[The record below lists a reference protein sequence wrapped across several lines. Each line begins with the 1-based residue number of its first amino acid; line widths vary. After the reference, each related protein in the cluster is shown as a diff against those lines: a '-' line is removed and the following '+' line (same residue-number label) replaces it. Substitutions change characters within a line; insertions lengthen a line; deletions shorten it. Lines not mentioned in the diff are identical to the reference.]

1 MPSPLYRL
9 IALDIDGTILS
20 VYRQVSDCIN
30 EILLECEER
39 GVHIVTATG
48 RSLVSARSF
57 TKNLSA
63 ISSVVSFQG
72 ALVTEPQ
79 TGVAVW
85 RKLMGNEHV
94 KEAMDYLERKDF
106 EVVAY
111 VEDRIVVE
119 HLTHWVKSYSERNGL
134 EVEVGNI
141 RDLER
146 SPYRLLLVGDEDHI
160 LAGESDMQS
169 EIGNRLYV
177 TRSLPNF
184 CEILNPE
191 AGKERALSWLCS
203 KNDLTRE
210 EVVSF
215 GNGFNDIPMLEWSGL
230 GVAMQDSDPLVID
243 ASDDTAPIADKDGVA
258 SYIRML
264 LDQNLLGVGL

>member
-20 VYRQVSDCIN
+20 HNRQASGRMNKV
-30 EILLECEER
+30 LLECEER
-39 GVHIVTATG
+39 GVHIVVATG

-63 ISSVVSFQG
+63 LSFVVSFQG

-79 TGVAVW
+79 TGVVLW
-85 RKLMGNEHV
+85 RQLMKDEHV
-94 KEAMDYLERKDF
+94 KEAMDYLDRKDF

-111 VEDRIVVE
+111 VDDRIVVDN
-119 HLTHWVKSYSERNGL
+119 LTHWVKSYSERNGL
-134 EVEVGNI
+134 EVQVGNI

-146 SPYRLLLVGDEDHI
+146 SPYRILLVGDEDQM
-160 LAGESDMQS
+160 LAVESDMQS
-169 EIGNRLYV
+169 EFGRRLYV

-184 CEILNPE
+184 CEILNPD
-191 AGKERALSWLCS
+191 AGKERALSWLCK
-203 KNDLTRE
+203 KNGLTQE
-210 EVVSF
+210 EVISF

-230 GVAMQDSDPLVID
+230 GVAMRDSDRLVIE

-258 SYIRML
+258 SYLKNL
-264 LDQNLLGVGL
+264 LDQNIL